1 MKRFRFTLLAV
12 CLLLTWLGYSDL
24 QLHFR
29 NKAPLV
35 ISANQLEQ
43 GQTPREWLHVT
54 GGYQNLLEAI
64 NMSGTM
70 EIDAFLVPLRSFPDN
85 QVTSIWFETRD
96 PQIVK
101 LLKTYYFELNSDS
114 ARNDFITENRDFI
127 YAQRDLIGMT
137 ADSMVAN
144 NNQAKLEELLT
155 LMKIPVGENTVFI
168 SEGKEPVIYRGYFFV
183 IIGIL
188 GILKVGLSFR
198 INSVTA
204 PASEPIE

>member
-24 QLHFR
+24 QLHLR
-29 NKAPLV
+29 NKTPLV
-35 ISANQLEQ
+35 ISATELEQ
-43 GQTPREWLHVT
+43 RQPPREWLHVI
-54 GGYQNLLEAI
+54 GGYQNLMEAI

-70 EIDAFLVPLRSFPDN
+70 EIDAFLVPLKSAPDN

-101 LLKTYYFELNSDS
+101 LLKTYYFELNSDLERS
-114 ARNDFITENRDFI
+114 QFIENNKALI

-137 ADSMVAN
+137 ADSMVAS

-155 LMKIPVGENTVFI
+155 LMKIPVGENTIFL
-168 SEGKEPVIYRGYFFV
+168 SEEKEPVIYRGYFFAV
-183 IIGIL
+183 IGVL
-188 GILKVGLSFR
+188 GIVKLLLHLR
-198 INSVTA
+198 EQPETT
-204 PASEPIE
+204 PPPTET